1 MNTTAAS
8 PRARCVVTSDMTDVV
23 EWEQTSVPAAFED
36 KRRGVWKLRL
46 QYTESKKR
54 ATRRVCSRGFATRE
68 EAEAAMTR
76 GRLSWEQGH
85 KGERIHQHV
94 DPDEVT
100 MDAVGIPR
108 GEYFNLGVGN
118 NSTTLT
124 QREKRCLNCGWT
136 RREANVN
143 KQFQNRHAYIKRQ
156 AAEAEARVSK
166 NDEHIGRLRE
176 CLLANVNELLLDDD
190 ICEGESEDGG
200 AAAAGIADHGAEKA
214 TLSASQTKRL
224 VVQAMAVLEVM
235 EEVRVRNVLVRDH
248 LRTALG
254 ALSQN
259 SDAGD
264 QVAKTALEDV
274 SLVRLHN
281 SLLLVAERV
290 SNMKTKYA
298 PSTILSWERQFR
310 TLGGYFKRDCRG
322 LREREWIL
330 SEEDLS
336 MELLRWLK
344 EQKRV
349 TTKKTHKFVNEQLFA
364 REGGLLKLAEY
375 GLSLPISTTTINV
388 WMHKLGCKHD
398 KGVPSHAAKAGK
410 LALRKPCWVLVE
422 WSSLTEKEKQAFDER
437 RETGEDA
444 ATAETYHFERGGKE
458 YVEFHVDFLGGSSDQ
473 RHDELRNGLG
483 LAGGNYSVRFGDAA
497 WAPRQYF

>member
-1 MNTTAAS
+1 M
-8 PRARCVVTSDMTDVV
+8 
-23 EWEQTSVPAAFED
+23 
-36 KRRGVWKLRL
+36 
-46 QYTESKKR
+46 
-54 ATRRVCSRGFATRE
+54 
-68 EAEAAMTR
+68 
-76 GRLSWEQGH
+76 
-85 KGERIHQHV
+85 
-94 DPDEVT
+94 
-100 MDAVGIPR
+100 
-108 GEYFNLGVGN
+108 
-118 NSTTLT
+118 
-124 QREKRCLNCGWT
+124 
-136 RREANVN
+136 N

-176 CLLANVNELLLDDD
+176 CLLANVDELLLDDD

-200 AAAAGIADHGAEKA
+200 ATAAGIADHGAEKA

-398 KGVPSHAAKAGK
+398 KVRQSYYTDGH
-410 LALRKPCWVLVE
+410 
-422 WSSLTEKEKQAFDER
+422 ER
-437 RETGEDA
+437 PDVQEVR
-444 ATAETYHFERGGKE
+444 KE
-458 YVEFHVDFLGGSSDQ
+458 YLRTQ
-473 RHDELRNGLG
+473 RKLESWRCANR
-483 LAGGNYSVRFGDAA
+483 AGCWWSGH
-497 WAPRQYF
+497 P